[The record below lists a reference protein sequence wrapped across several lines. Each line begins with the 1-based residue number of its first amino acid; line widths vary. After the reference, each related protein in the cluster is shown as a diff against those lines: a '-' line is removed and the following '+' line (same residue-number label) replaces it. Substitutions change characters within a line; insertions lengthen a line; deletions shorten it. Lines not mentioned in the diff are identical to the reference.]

1 MPRLRMAC
9 ARRVHWWAC
18 YYCHISAHR
27 GETQYSSGFQGSPE
41 TPIFPRNE
49 NAPRRYSVGGLN
61 HQVLTHL
68 EASMRNAPRSKST
81 TPRPVQARNALLHLE
96 IPDRR
101 ADGSRILNR
110 PALRAV
116 LLALASHADHDT
128 GSGARPSLATLGA
141 ASQISPRTVQRALV
155 TLSGLGI
162 LRRTRAHSWKLHR
175 PTTWSIVPGVLR
187 QARAAAMEAVRVRS
201 ARYWERL
208 RAWERLRSP
217 SGRQGVR
224 LPSPLQ
230 GERRLGSQGESG
242 KAPPGSL
249 LDILQHLQNRD
260 RGLSAT

>member
-1 MPRLRMAC
+1 
-9 ARRVHWWAC
+9 
-18 YYCHISAHR
+18 
-27 GETQYSSGFQGSPE
+27 
-41 TPIFPRNE
+41 
-49 NAPRRYSVGGLN
+49 
-61 HQVLTHL
+61 
-68 EASMRNAPRSKST
+68 MRNGPRSKST

-101 ADGSRILNR
+101 EDGSRILNR

-141 ASQISPRTVQRALV
+141 ASQISTRTVQRVLV

-162 LRRTRAHSWKLHR
+162 IRRTRAHSWKLRR
-175 PTTWSIVPGVLR
+175 PATWSIVPGVLNH
-187 QARAAAMEAVRVRS
+187 ARATAMEAVRARS

-208 RAWERLRSP
+208 RTWERLRSP

-230 GERRLGSQGESG
+230 GERRLGSQGEG
-242 KAPPGSL
+242 RKAPPGSL
-249 LDILQHLQNRD
+249 LDILQNLQNRT
-260 RGLSAT
+260 RSLPAT